1 MWGFGTQPRTH
12 LPCFGSLMGAHGQ
25 LGLRSPD
32 YDDQGHPI
40 WKTLPLRESG
50 RRAWSHGGSLA
61 SLASGSQNLLLRD
74 WHNMSTSL
82 NQLQTWHGL
91 RTLFWRRKWSF
102 WMDRRWS
109 PSVSGLGIIWKNA
122 PSHSDLTTFIHFQ
135 CVGIDSVWTV
145 WRVGVHFLMSCCIE
159 SLDFHGFSAFN
170 SFEGTTSWNG
180 TTPSCSTWPP
190 SSATQSTPRRRS
202 MGIPENPHQCE
213 GFSPWF
219 LSLLNCELKTVLHV
233 RGSSRKTVSVI
244 DLQVMGKAS
253 IVNCVITLEG
263 LAALLAF
270 EVSRDV
276 SIGVLTEDRLSPK
289 SYRLYI
295 TCDFALFSP
304 LKPKTD
310 ILGGS
315 TIFGQA
321 HLTGFPAPFLAE
333 FPWGNFS
340 MWWLASNDPIW
351 KRGPLHWTN
360 DEMKIASYGGWKK
373 SCTTLDG

>member
-12 LPCFGSLMGAHGQ
+12 LPCFGSVMGVHGQ

-145 WRVGVHFLMSCCIE
+145 WRVSVHFLMSCCIE

-190 SSATQSTPRRRS
+190 SSATQSTPRRRF
-202 MGIPENPHQCE
+202 MGISIDTSMWEIFPM
-213 GFSPWF
+213 
-219 LSLLNCELKTVLHV
+219 VLV
-233 RGSSRKTVSVI
+233 TAQLCTERLARSRKTVSVI

-270 EVSRDV
+270 EVSPDV
-276 SIGVLTEDRLSPK
+276 SIGGLTEDRLSPN
-289 SYRLYI
+289 SYRLLWFCI
-295 TCDFALFSP
+295 IFPT
-304 LKPKTD
+304 KT
-310 ILGGS
+310 
-315 TIFGQA
+315 
-321 HLTGFPAPFLAE
+321 
-333 FPWGNFS
+333 
-340 MWWLASNDPIW
+340 
-351 KRGPLHWTN
+351 
-360 DEMKIASYGGWKK
+360 
-373 SCTTLDG
+373 